1 MAVRYTDEEL
11 RGAFAGARTLGEV
24 MERLGVGP
32 ENRERRTYLR
42 RRMKA
47 MGLDLDRLED
57 ERGRWTRAELAE
69 AVAASHTMYEVLS
82 RLGIDQVGG
91 WHTHL
96 SRRITKLGIDT
107 SHFVRVRG
115 SAPRQGVRRRTAA
128 ELLTFEPDRTRRV
141 PGQRLK
147 RALLATGRAE
157 VCADCGIGPEWR
169 GEPLRLEVD
178 HIDGDWRDNRIGN
191 LRLLCP
197 NCHSMTDTFRRRQRA
212 R

>member
-11 RGAFAGARTLGEV
+11 RRAFTGAGTLGEV
-24 MERLGVGP
+24 MERLGVDL
-32 ENRERRTYLR
+32 ENRERRRYLR
-42 RRMKA
+42 QRMKV
-47 MGLDLDRLED
+47 MGLDLNRLED

-69 AVAASHTMYEVLS
+69 AVAASRTMNEVLL
-82 RLGIDQVGG
+82 RLGVDQVGG
-91 WHTHL
+91 WHSHL
-96 SRRITKLGIDT
+96 SRRVAKLGIDT

-115 SAPRQGVRRRTAA
+115 SVPRQGGRRRTAA
-128 ELLTFEPDRTRRV
+128 ELLVFEADRTRRV

-147 RALLATGRAE
+147 QALLATGRAE
-157 VCADCGIGPEWR
+157 VCADCGTGPEWM

-178 HIDGDWRDNRIGN
+178 HINGDWRDNRIGN

>member
-96 SRRITKLGIDT
+96 SRRITKLGIDST
-107 SHFVRVRG
+107 SYG
-115 SAPRQGVRRRTAA
+115 SGGARHARASAGGRQPNSSPSSPTGLAA
-128 ELLTFEPDRTRRV
+128 S
-141 PGQRLK
+141 PGS
-147 RALLATGRAE
+147 G
-157 VCADCGIGPEWR
+157 
-169 GEPLRLEVD
+169 
-178 HIDGDWRDNRIGN
+178 
-191 LRLLCP
+191 
-197 NCHSMTDTFRRRQRA
+197 
-212 R
+212 